1 MPATPEKPSPES
13 ISEIELAEARRELR
27 AARSRLESVAAE
39 RDLAAKRLQAEREL
53 SERYRHQ
60 LAALRN
66 STSWKLTRPIR
77 MLRRKL
83 LQRGEF

>member
-1 MPATPEKPSPES
+1 MPDQPENAEPNHEW
-13 ISEIELAEARRELR
+13 ELSEARRELR

-60 LAALRN
+60 LMALRN
-66 STSWKLTRPIR
+66 STSWRVTRPIR
-77 MLRRKL
+77 MLRRKVF
-83 LQRGEF
+83 QRGEF